1 MSLARF
7 TNCKPLQIHRAFTTS
22 RAINRRQSSIYS
34 ALFPGVN
41 EATYRAMGQLNK
53 LSNRRSRVVVAVVVI
68 IIGRP
73 AATAGTITS
82 ILRSVER
89 VSRDTSSSCSF
100 SLTGGTRLICRDITR
115 SYDRRTIIASAAE
128 GAAAARQERSCPRH
142 ITSELQLCGNNDWPV
157 PRCKKRG
164 SACLHAG
171 IIFPRRALHPS
182 ALFCV
187 KSRG

>member
-22 RAINRRQSSIYS
+22 RAINHRQSSIYS

-41 EATYRAMGQLNK
+41 EATYRAMSQLNK
-53 LSNRRSRVVVAVVVI
+53 LSNRRSRRRCRRR
-68 IIGRP
+68 RP
-73 AATAGTITS
+73 RLYHRATGTIIS
-82 ILRSVER
+82 ILRPVER

-100 SLTGGTRLICRDITR
+100 SLTRGTRQICRDITR

-142 ITSELQLCGNNDWPV
+142 ITSELQLCGNND
-157 PRCKKRG
+157 
-164 SACLHAG
+164 
-171 IIFPRRALHPS
+171 
-182 ALFCV
+182 
-187 KSRG
+187 